1 MKYLLEISKIAE
13 AAVFCDRRRVLG
25 YLDQLIKKLKRNGDL
40 ESSAVLERCARA
52 SILNF
57 SGGATVG
64 LSGGAKP
71 TDKDSRLDLV
81 DEAYYSVGEVAVF
94 LRPALIE
101 MIDEFVSSVKRATK
115 LRRTG
120 IKFNPS
126 MLLYGLP
133 GVGKS
138 ETAKY
143 IAAQLGLPL
152 LTVRTDSLMSSYL
165 GSTAKNIRSVF
176 DYAANL
182 PCVLFF
188 DEFDAIAKRRDDS
201 HELGEL
207 KRVVIGLLQNLDNLG
222 ENTVL
227 IAATNHEHLLDSA
240 VWRRFAFKMHLLLP
254 SGQERLQMLKAF
266 LGEYQVTNA
275 KMQRLVDM
283 TEGMSGSD
291 IRDICASAI
300 RHLVLKDQSDLDYLD
315 LMRTCATFALG
326 SGFSFN
332 IKDKQAFV
340 SFMAKFDG
348 CKLNQADI
356 ALLFSVS
363 EATISRRIKELE
375 VVDAKRSKKTLE
387 GCCS

>member
-1 MKYLLEISKIAE
+1 MEYLLEISKIAE
-13 AAVFCDRRRVLG
+13 SAVSCDRRRVLG
-25 YLDQLIKKLKRNGDL
+25 YLDQLIKKLKRKGDL
-40 ESSAVLERCARA
+40 EASAVLERCAR
-52 SILNF
+52 SSVINF

-64 LSGGAKP
+64 LSDGMKP
-71 TDKDSRLDLV
+71 TDKDSRLGLV
-81 DEAYYSVGEVAVF
+81 DEKHYSVGEVTVF
-94 LRPALIE
+94 LQPALIE
-101 MIDEFVSSVKRATK
+101 MINEFVACVRREAK
-115 LRRTG
+115 LRETG
-120 IKFNPS
+120 VEFNPS
-126 MLLYGLP
+126 MLLYGPP

-176 DYAANL
+176 DYAANS

-240 VWRRFAFKMHLLLP
+240 VWRRFAFKMHLPLP
-254 SGQERLQMLKAF
+254 GGQERLQMLKAF
-266 LGEYQVTNA
+266 LGEYQVAGA
-275 KMQRLVDM
+275 KLQRLEKM

-315 LMRTCATFALG
+315 LMRTCAVFALG

-332 IKDKQAFV
+332 IKDRQELA
-340 SFMAKFDG
+340 SFMEKFGG
-348 CKLNQADI
+348 CKLNQSDI
-356 ALLFSVS
+356 AVLFSVS
-363 EATISRRIKELE
+363 KATISRRMKEWE
-375 VVDAKRSKKTLE
+375 VADVK
-387 GCCS
+387 

>member
-1 MKYLLEISKIAE
+1 MEYLLEISKIAE
-13 AAVFCDRRRVLG
+13 SAVSCDRRRVLG
-25 YLDQLIKKLKRNGDL
+25 YLDQLIKKLKRKGDL

-52 SILNF
+52 SVINF
-57 SGGATVG
+57 SGGAMVG
-64 LSGGAKP
+64 LSEAIKP
-71 TDKDSRLDLV
+71 MDKDSRLDLV
-81 DEAYYSVGEVAVF
+81 DEAHYSVGEVTVF
-94 LRPALIE
+94 LQPALIE
-101 MIDEFVSSVKRATK
+101 MINEFVACVRREAR
-115 LRRTG
+115 LRETG
-120 IKFNPS
+120 VEFNPS
-126 MLLYGLP
+126 MLLYGSP

-176 DYAANL
+176 DYAANS

-240 VWRRFAFKMHLLLP
+240 VWRRFAFKMHLPLP
-254 SGQERLQMLKAF
+254 GGQERLQMLKAF
-266 LGEYQVTNA
+266 LGEYQIAGA
-275 KMQRLVDM
+275 KLQRLEKM

-332 IKDKQAFV
+332 IKDRQAFA

-348 CKLNQADI
+348 CKLNQSDI

-375 VVDAKRSKKTLE
+375 VADAK
-387 GCCS
+387 